1 MRTERN
7 IKDEVVVKLTPEG
20 ERVYT
25 MNCLTRDTL
34 FNSPIYSFSLK
45 DLIQIFGGESYTE
58 ELFENGKIIFPG
70 RQIDMR
76 WEGLDEN

>member
-7 IKDEVVVKLTPEG
+7 IEDEVVVKLTPEG
-20 ERVYT
+20 ERTYT

-34 FNSPIYSFSLK
+34 FDNHVYSFTLRE
-45 DLIQIFGGESYTE
+45 LMQVFGGRDPV
-58 ELFENGKIIFPG
+58 ELFENGKIVFPG

-76 WEGLDEN
+76 WESPDED